1 MEGGRG
7 GVVFIFGLRESLP
20 LRVIS
25 DYSSFFFQIIIYA
38 FVIYLFICT
47 KAGKKTCKHPRYIY
61 PLTIRCGRKS
71 SFVCVLLK
79 AIRTQRF
86 VSVRPSEALWEELEP
101 FRNLTEEMSAN
112 FNLANGGL
120 FLELGGNIPFI
131 FPSIDF
137 LVYHIRSPMEAD
149 ARCRRRG
156 NSGRP
161 RLPFNS
167 ICPSAESR
175 AALGGGPS
183 RRSIGS
189 E

>member
-25 DYSSFFFQIIIYA
+25 DYSSFFSQIIIYA